1 MKKALEPLHVKL
13 KNGKT
18 VTIRLFQPK
27 DKEKLVEMY
36 ASLSDEA
43 VRWGMPP
50 YTREKLERWF
60 TNLENFISLVAFHN
74 NKIVGHAQ
82 IYKNPHPRRKGTGGL
97 IIYLHQD
104 FHNIGLGTRMLQQLL
119 KLARKEK
126 MHRLTLWVVA
136 DNKRAI
142 RLYEKMGFQIEG
154 IMKDAY
160 FGADNKYHDE
170 LVMGLILD
178 KEGKTS

>member
-1 MKKALEPLHVKL
+1 VKL

-18 VTIRLFQPK
+18 VVIQLFRLEY
-27 DKEKLVEMY
+27 KEKLVEMY

-60 TNLENFISLVAFHN
+60 INMQNLISLVAFYNHR
-74 NKIVGHAQ
+74 IVGHAQ
-82 IYKNPHPRRKGTGGL
+82 IYRNPYPRRKGTGSL

-104 FHNIGLGTRMLQQLL
+104 FHNVGLGTRMMEQLL
-119 KLARKEK
+119 KLAREERL
-126 MHRLTLWVVA
+126 HRITLWVIA

-142 RLYEKMGFQIEG
+142 HLYEKLGFRIEG
-154 IMKDAY
+154 RMKDAY

-170 LVMGLILD
+170 LVMGLVLD
-178 KEGKTS
+178 EEGKTE